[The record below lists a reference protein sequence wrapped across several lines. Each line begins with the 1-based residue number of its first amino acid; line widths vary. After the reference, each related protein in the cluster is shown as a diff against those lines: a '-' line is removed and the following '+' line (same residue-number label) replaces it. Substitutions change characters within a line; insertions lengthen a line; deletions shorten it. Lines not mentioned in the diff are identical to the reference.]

1 MDLGL
6 ENKVALVAGGSSG
19 LGLAAAAELAREGA
33 HVAIG
38 ARDPDRLA
46 AAERRLKE
54 VAGAGGAGKS
64 PTGRIRTTSV
74 DITDRAAAAR
84 WVEDVAADFGALHIV
99 VLGGGGP
106 PVGEASTFEPA
117 DYEAALDSVLLPA
130 IGLTLAAL
138 PHLRAAGWGRLLYVT
153 SEAAAGPHPKLALSG
168 VARAGIVRFAQS
180 LAAEVGRE
188 GITVNVLAP
197 GPTRTEMVER
207 AAARLAGDG
216 SPRSDVETQLRAM
229 GEHSAVGRLGTVEEF
244 GAVAAFLASERASFV
259 TGGVHLLDGGA
270 SVSGLEHAYLTAG
283 RKDTFR

>member
-6 ENKVALVAGGSSG
+6 RNKVALIAGGSSG
-19 LGLAAAAELAREGA
+19 LGLAAAAELASEGA

-46 AAERRLKE
+46 AAERRLEE
-54 VAGAGGAGKS
+54 VAGGRVSA
-64 PTGRIRTTSV
+64 TGV

-84 WVEDVAADFGALHIV
+84 WVDEVAADFGALHIV
-99 VLGGGGP
+99 LVSGGGP
-106 PVGEASTFEPA
+106 PVGEASAFELA
-117 DYEAALDSVLLPA
+117 DYEAALGTVLLPA
-130 IGLTLAAL
+130 VGLTLAAL

-153 SEAAAGPHPKLALSG
+153 SEAAVVPHPKLALSG
-168 VARAGIVRFAQS
+168 VARAGIVRFVQS

-216 SPRSDVETQLRAM
+216 NGGAGRSVEAQLRAM
-229 GEHSAVGRLGTVEEF
+229 GAHSAVGRLGTVDEF
-244 GAVAAFLASERASFV
+244 AAVAAFLASERASFV

-270 SVSGLEHAYLTAG
+270 SVSGLEHTYLAAG